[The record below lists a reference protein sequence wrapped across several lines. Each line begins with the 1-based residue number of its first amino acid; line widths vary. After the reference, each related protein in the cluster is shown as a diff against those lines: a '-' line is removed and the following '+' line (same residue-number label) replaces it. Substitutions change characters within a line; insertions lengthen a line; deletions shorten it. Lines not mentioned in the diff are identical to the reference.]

1 MVAAFEAV
9 VTVASVVDELVVVEV
24 VAAFDA
30 VVSVADGL
38 VAVDAAVVA
47 VGVAASSDL
56 HDFCPTNLFEHPICP
71 NLKCFAA
78 SSSAAVAK
86 CLTSTSYCCCTPSRT
101 DRRRT
106 NCSNFRPICSN
117 YFCYF
122 RSNLSNFYFR
132 ERETCRMPN
141 S

>member
-56 HDFCPTNLFEHPICP
+56 HDL
-71 NLKCFAA
+71 
-78 SSSAAVAK
+78 
-86 CLTSTSYCCCTPSRT
+86 
-101 DRRRT
+101 
-106 NCSNFRPICSN
+106 NCSKRKNMLQADGE
-117 YFCYF
+117 Y
-122 RSNLSNFYFR
+122 
-132 ERETCRMPN
+132 
-141 S
+141 